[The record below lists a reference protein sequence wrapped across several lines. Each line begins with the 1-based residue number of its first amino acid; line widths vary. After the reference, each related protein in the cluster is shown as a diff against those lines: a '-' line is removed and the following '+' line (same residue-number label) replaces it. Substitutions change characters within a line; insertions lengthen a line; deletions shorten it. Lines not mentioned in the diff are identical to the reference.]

1 MNLSGPVSSRTRAS
15 TKRRTKAVYND
26 CLETFS
32 EAIEKYKCEMERRQD
47 MYNYNDCLE
56 TFSEAIEKNK
66 CEMEKQED
74 TYIDLLQTFTNAI
87 ELYGS
92 EK

>member
-32 EAIEKYKCEMERRQD
+32 EAIEKYKCEMERQQD
-47 MYNYNDCLE
+47 MYN
-56 TFSEAIEKNK
+56 
-66 CEMEKQED
+66 
-74 TYIDLLQTFTNAI
+74 DLLQTFTNAI

>member
-15 TKRRTKAVYND
+15 TKRRIKAV
-26 CLETFS
+26 
-32 EAIEKYKCEMERRQD
+32 
-47 MYNYNDCLE
+47 YNDCLE